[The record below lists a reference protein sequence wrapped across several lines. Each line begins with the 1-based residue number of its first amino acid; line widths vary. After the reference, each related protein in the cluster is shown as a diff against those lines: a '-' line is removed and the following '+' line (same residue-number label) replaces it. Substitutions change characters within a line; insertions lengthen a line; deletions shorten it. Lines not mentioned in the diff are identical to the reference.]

1 MAAGQSL
8 HCKYMRDRERGLG
21 RLLNQSDCASGRSLD
36 KIHPP
41 APLQHTHTVPSNV
54 RHCLAMLFCVQTLVL
69 LKKLQI
75 TTKKRQKGMHVYK
88 IDAEG
93 PWLAS
98 KAHKTQNKGARR
110 RVNSGSRSL
119 IRNVSYGVYCK
130 LTEKGQLKASAPYVP
145 VRIDISPSWNDFL
158 SEIVRLPPYSV
169 INTHSVPNYKSF

>member
-1 MAAGQSL
+1 MLS
-8 HCKYMRDRERGLG
+8 
-21 RLLNQSDCASGRSLD
+21 QSDCASGRSLD

-41 APLQHTHTVPSNV
+41 APLQQTHTVPSNV
-54 RHCLAMLFCVQTLVL
+54 RHCLATLFCVQTLVL

-119 IRNVSYGVYCK
+119 IRNVSCGVYCK
-130 LTEKGQLKASAPYVP
+130 LTEKVNLKRVLHMFQLEL
-145 VRIDISPSWNDFL
+145 IFHLLGMISCL
-158 SEIVRLPPYSV
+158 
-169 INTHSVPNYKSF
+169 K